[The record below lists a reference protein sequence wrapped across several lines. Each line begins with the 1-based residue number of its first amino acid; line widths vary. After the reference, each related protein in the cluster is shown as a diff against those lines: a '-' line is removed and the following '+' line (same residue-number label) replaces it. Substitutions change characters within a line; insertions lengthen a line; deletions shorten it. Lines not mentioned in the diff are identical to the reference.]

1 MSLGKARRWEMH
13 TVSVHSSHLASV
25 ARKAEPVV
33 HPGWLSAAI
42 ADIDEQEDQSAD
54 EAARFSAFAQL
65 MRTAGAL
72 DRAATDILSGL
83 GVTAGAFF
91 ALLELQTV
99 GPAGVAPSELARR
112 LAVAR
117 RTATLYVDILVKH
130 GWVSREA
137 HPDDKR
143 MILARLTDAG
153 SEVLDGIGLTYKA
166 QLSRLLESLSMG
178 QARNLHEL
186 LDEVPLEPDT
196 MTCGFLATTLDEA
209 D

>member
-1 MSLGKARRWEMH
+1 MQTYSPHNGYP
-13 TVSVHSSHLASV
+13 TPVTP
-25 ARKAEPVV
+25 KAESTV
-33 HPGWLSAAI
+33 HPGWLSI
-42 ADIDEQEDQSAD
+42 ALD
-54 EAARFSAFAQL
+54 EAVEAEDHSAEESARFSAFAQL

-83 GVTAGAFF
+83 GITAGAFF

-99 GPAGVAPSELARR
+99 GDSGIAPSELARR

-143 MILARLTDAG
+143 MILARLTGPATNCWT
-153 SEVLDGIGLTYKA
+153 GLRGATRPSFRDSSNPFRLA
-166 QLSRLLESLSMG
+166 SRRDSMS
-178 QARNLHEL
+178 
-186 LDEVPLEPDT
+186 
-196 MTCGFLATTLDEA
+196 C
-209 D
+209 

>member
-1 MSLGKARRWEMH
+1 
-13 TVSVHSSHLASV
+13 
-25 ARKAEPVV
+25 
-33 HPGWLSAAI
+33 
-42 ADIDEQEDQSAD
+42 
-54 EAARFSAFAQL
+54 

-83 GVTAGAFF
+83 GITAGAFF

-99 GPAGVAPSELARR
+99 GDTGIAPSELARR

-143 MILARLTDAG
+143 MILARLTG
-153 SEVLDGIGLTYKA
+153 PGYELLDGIARSYKA
-166 QLSRLLESLSMG
+166 QLSRLFEPLSLGEST
-178 QARNLHEL
+178 R
-186 LDEVPLEPDT
+186 
-196 MTCGFLATTLDEA
+196 LA
-209 D
+209 